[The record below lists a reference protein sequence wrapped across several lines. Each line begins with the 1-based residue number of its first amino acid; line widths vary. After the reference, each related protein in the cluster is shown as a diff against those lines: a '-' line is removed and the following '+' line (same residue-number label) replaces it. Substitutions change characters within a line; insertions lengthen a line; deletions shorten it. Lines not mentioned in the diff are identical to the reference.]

1 MNIKNGLPI
10 YVLSGAII
18 LSTLIYTSQSSS
30 KSDDIKEQST
40 NSSYLTEEKYK
51 SDMKIVLTEIVNLNG
66 RMKTVEGCLSDTT
79 KTLTQRNQV
88 TTWCP

>member
-1 MNIKNGLPI
+1 MNIKKDLPI
-10 YVLSGAII
+10 YVLSGAIV
-18 LSTLIYTSQSSS
+18 LSTLLYTNQS
-30 KSDDIKEQST
+30 KSTDNGKSTPFT

>member
-1 MNIKNGLPI
+1 MNIKKDLPI
-10 YVLSGAII
+10 YVLSGAIV
-18 LSTLIYTSQSSS
+18 LSTLIFSTQS
-30 KSDDIKEQST
+30 KSTDKGKST
-40 NSSYLTEEKYK
+40 PSINSSYLTEEKYK

>member
-1 MNIKNGLPI
+1 MNIKKDLPI
-10 YVLSGAII
+10 YVLSGAIV
-18 LSTLIYTSQSSS
+18 LSTLIYTNQS
-30 KSDDIKEQST
+30 KSTDMDKSTPST

-51 SDMKIVLTEIVNLNG
+51 SEMKIVLTEIVNLNG